1 MGNGDDKCSFC
12 HIDDVV
18 QGHIAAVHKG
28 RPGERYL
35 LTGENMSFRDV
46 FDLAASITKTAKPR
60 FTIPLCMVEM
70 YGRLSVI
77 GARITGK
84 LPIVSPPVCTT
95 AISVKKLVFTTTTK
109 F

>member
-1 MGNGDDKCSFC
+1 MGKGNDKFSFC
-12 HIDDVV
+12 QVDDVV
-18 QGHIAAVHKG
+18 QGHIAAVDKG

-46 FDLAASITKTAKPR
+46 FDLAASITKTAKPW
-60 FTIPLCMVEM
+60 FTIPLSIVEV

-84 LPIVSPPVCTT
+84 LPIVSPPVCLCRETSFYYH
-95 AISVKKLVFTTTTK
+95 ANS
-109 F
+109 